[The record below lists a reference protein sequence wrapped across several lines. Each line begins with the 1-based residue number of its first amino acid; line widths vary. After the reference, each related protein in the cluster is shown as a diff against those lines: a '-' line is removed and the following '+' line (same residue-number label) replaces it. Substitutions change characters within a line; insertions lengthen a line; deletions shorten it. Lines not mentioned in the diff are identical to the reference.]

1 MYKGF
6 SGNRQWL
13 QYIEMKMLGCIWM
26 PAQFAESASLF
37 VSWSLLLSALLIG
50 QQWALFLQMAPQSA
64 VYLASSNLWVYANWE
79 PGWGP
84 TSVRILTTMFCFG
97 GSMRGVCL
105 GGRRGVRR
113 GGLKVAVSVCVVAVF
128 FLGGRWGWWRKRLSA
143 WQSILCPAGTA
154 GGLHSALR
162 ALRVWGRPLL

>member
-1 MYKGF
+1 
-6 SGNRQWL
+6 
-13 QYIEMKMLGCIWM
+13 MKMLSCIWM
-26 PAQFAESASLF
+26 RAQFAESASLF

-97 GSMRGVCL
+97 GSVRGVCL
-105 GGRRGVRR
+105 GGRRGVWR
-113 GGLKVAVSVCVVAVF
+113 GGLKVAVSVCVFVCV
-128 FLGGRWGWWRKRLSA
+128 RKRLPA
-143 WQSILCPAGTA
+143 WESILCPAGTA

-162 ALRVWGRPLL
+162 ALRVRGRPLL